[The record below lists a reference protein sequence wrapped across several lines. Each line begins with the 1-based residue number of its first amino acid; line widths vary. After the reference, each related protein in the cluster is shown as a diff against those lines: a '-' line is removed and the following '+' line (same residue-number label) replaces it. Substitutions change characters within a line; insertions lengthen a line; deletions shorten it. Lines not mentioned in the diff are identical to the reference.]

1 MERKAVKVV
10 KEVKAA
16 RAKARAKV
24 KEKARAKVRV
34 RIPKVKAKKE
44 RNPDA
49 SFATPRTIG
58 LRIALK
64 RVRLEPLP
72 PPKE

>member
-1 MERKAVKVV
+1 MERKVAKVV
-10 KEVKAA
+10 KEAKAA
-16 RAKARAKV
+16 KAKEKV
-24 KEKARAKVRV
+24 KEKARAKVKA
-34 RIPKVKAKKE
+34 RIPKVKEKRE
-44 RNPDA
+44 RNQAYA

-64 RVRLEPLP
+64 RTRLEPLL